1 MQLKEIKMKQL
12 ELKYSFDALEPY
24 IDALTMETHY
34 SKHHKTYTDNLI
46 NAIVNN
52 NQLQNRSIE
61 DLLTNLDKLPK
72 EVQATIRNNGG
83 GYYNHNLFFDI
94 LSPNPSK
101 NPSNDLLNQ
110 INKDFGSFENLKNE
124 LINAG
129 LSQFGSGWAWL
140 VKDENKNL
148 KVIKTANQDT
158 PLELGL
164 SPILGIDVWEHGYY
178 LKYKNLRKDYLVNIF
193 EVIDWNKVEE
203 YYNK

>member
-1 MQLKEIKMKQL
+1 MKQL